1 MIYKKH
7 KSMQQVDNIRS
18 EYLPI
23 SKDSVNE
30 NISLKN
36 KIIIIIK

>member
-7 KSMQQVDNIRS
+7 KPMQQVDNIRP
-18 EYLPI
+18 EDLPV

-36 KIIIIIK
+36 KIIIIVG

>member
-7 KSMQQVDNIRS
+7 KPMQQVDNIRS
-18 EYLPI
+18 EHLPV

>member
-7 KSMQQVDNIRS
+7 KSMQQVDNIRT
-18 EYLPI
+18 EDLPV

-30 NISLKN
+30 NISLKY
-36 KIIIIIK
+36 KIIIIVG